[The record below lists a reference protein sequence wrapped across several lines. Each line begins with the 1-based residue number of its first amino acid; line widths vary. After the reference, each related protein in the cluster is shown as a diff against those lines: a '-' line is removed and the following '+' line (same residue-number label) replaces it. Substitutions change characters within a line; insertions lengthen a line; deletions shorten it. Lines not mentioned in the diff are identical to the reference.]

1 MSILFKNRVTEL
13 KFLENLAREKK
24 PKLVILYGRRRVG
37 KTELLN
43 EFTKRHQALYL
54 LARQESEKEQLRKIS
69 EETANFFQDDFL
81 KINPFQNYDA
91 LFTYLAQKEVPVY
104 SPRTLGS
111 KVQQKTSF
119 DNSLWFF
126 HYYDGITFRP
136 PFSSLWTE
144 NRTVSFRTSKV

>member
-91 LFTYLAQKEVPVY
+91 LFTYLAQKEVPVFFDEFPY
-104 SPRTLGS
+104 LVESNKALPYLFS
-111 KVQQKTSF
+111 K
-119 DNSLWFF
+119 NI
-126 HYYDGITFRP
+126 GIK
-136 PFSSLWTE
+136 SSAKNQL
-144 NRTVSFRTSKV
+144 